1 MIYMVYDIRNMDL
14 TYNDINDEIWKHLSF
29 LSMIKLSKVSKNN
42 KKIYDNICN
51 SYKINKL
58 YNDSSTIYS
67 FCFKIIEYE
76 CKKFNYKIK
85 RKTRFIIIKFI
96 AKNELNNYIKS
107 NNFIILYNFII
118 LIIHSLK
125 KNYKKIINILE
136 NIDYSNILFQYEKNF
151 ADIIKLN
158 TNFVITYSIDEI
170 SNYNYI
176 IKLIKI
182 TCFIHTLILSS
193 ANIDKNTEFINVTKN
208 KKEELKKNLINIYSN
223 NEYPKYFIKRML
235 KILKNINA

>member
-1 MIYMVYDIRNMDL
+1 MVYDIRNMDL

>member
-1 MIYMVYDIRNMDL
+1 MVYDIRNMDL

-193 ANIDKNTEFINVTKN
+193 ANIDKNTEFIYVTKN

>member
-1 MIYMVYDIRNMDL
+1 MVYYIRNMDL

-193 ANIDKNTEFINVTKN
+193 ANIDKNTEFIYVTKN

>member
-58 YNDSSTIYS
+58 YNDSLTIYS

-76 CKKFNYKIK
+76 FKKFNYKIK

-158 TNFVITYSIDEI
+158 TNFVITYSIDAI
-170 SNYNYI
+170 
-176 IKLIKI
+176 
-182 TCFIHTLILSS
+182 
-193 ANIDKNTEFINVTKN
+193 
-208 KKEELKKNLINIYSN
+208 
-223 NEYPKYFIKRML
+223 
-235 KILKNINA
+235 

>member
-1 MIYMVYDIRNMDL
+1 MDL
-14 TYNDINDEIWKHLSF
+14 THNDINDEIWKHLSF

-58 YNDSSTIYS
+58 YKDSSTIYS

>member
-1 MIYMVYDIRNMDL
+1 MIYMVYYIRNMDL

-193 ANIDKNTEFINVTKN
+193 ANIDKNTEFIYVTKN

>member
-1 MIYMVYDIRNMDL
+1 MDL

-193 ANIDKNTEFINVTKN
+193 ANIDKNTEFIYVTKN

>member
-1 MIYMVYDIRNMDL
+1 MIYDIRNMDL
-14 TYNDINDEIWKHLSF
+14 THNDINDEIWKHLSF

-67 FCFKIIEYE
+67 FCFKIIQYE

-208 KKEELKKNLINIYSN
+208 KKEELKKNLIDIYSN

>member
-1 MIYMVYDIRNMDL
+1 MIYMIYDIRNMDL
-14 TYNDINDEIWKHLSF
+14 THNDINDEIWKHLSF

-67 FCFKIIEYE
+67 FCFKIIQYE

-208 KKEELKKNLINIYSN
+208 KKEELKKNLIDIYSN